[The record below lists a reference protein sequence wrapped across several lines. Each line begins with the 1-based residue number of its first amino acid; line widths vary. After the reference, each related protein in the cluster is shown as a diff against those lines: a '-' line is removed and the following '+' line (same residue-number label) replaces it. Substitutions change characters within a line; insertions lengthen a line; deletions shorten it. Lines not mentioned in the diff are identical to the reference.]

1 MLFALR
7 RRCPQLPE
15 GLSLTD
21 SLAELRR
28 GRFRPAGTKVVIFLD
43 QFEQWLHANR
53 DVERPELAAAMRQC
67 DGVGVQCVLMV
78 RDDFW
83 MAVTRF
89 MHDLQIRLVQGQN
102 CSAVD
107 LFSPPHARK
116 VLSAFGHAFGAL
128 EETGGAPS
136 AAEGQFLDRA
146 VARRAG
152 HSGSAGDVRGD
163 DQSPPLDRRHAR

>member
-1 MLFALR
+1 MIL
-7 RRCPQLPE
+7 
-15 GLSLTD
+15 
-21 SLAELRR
+21 
-28 GRFRPAGTKVVIFLD
+28 LD

-53 DVERPELAAAMRQC
+53 DVERPELAAALRQC

-89 MHDLQIRLVQGQN
+89 MHDLEIRLVQGQN